1 MKMDYKDLANLIFPD
16 AKDISYYEEKYK
28 KRELK
33 EGAVVTR
40 YAPSPTGFMH
50 IGGLYQSLIAKKV
63 ANQTEGVFFVRIED
77 TDQKREIENGVEQ
90 ILESLKEYDLSPD
103 ETVQSNGEDK
113 GAYGPYVQSKRKEI
127 YIAYAKSLIEKG
139 MAYPCFCSSEELE
152 KIRENQEKAKERTG
166 YYGKWTKCRNMP
178 VDMAIEKIKNGD
190 PYIIRLK
197 SPGNPDKKI
206 KHHDVIKGN
215 IDFPEN
221 DQDIVI
227 IKSDG
232 LPTYHFAHAIDDHLM
247 GTTLV
252 IRGDEWVASV
262 PLHLQL
268 FYMLGFKAPK
278 YAHIAPIM
286 KEENGGKRKLSKR
299 KDPEA
304 AVSYYKEEGIPK
316 QSVIEYLMNIANS
329 NFENWRKQNPT
340 EDINKF
346 DFQLNKMGVSGALF
360 DMVKLLDVSK
370 TVISKYTADEI
381 YADVSVWAKQY
392 DEELANLIADKEYAL
407 KIFGI
412 ERGNVK
418 PRKDIAK
425 WSDVKNS
432 IIYMFDDKFFNSA
445 EEYNFQKINDKE
457 EIKNIV
463 ETYVNKYF
471 DSNDTKETWF
481 NKIKELSGEL
491 GYAKEVK
498 EYKQEPDKYKG
509 HVGDVSTVLR
519 VVLTK
524 RQNTPDLYEIMNVL
538 GKESVEKR
546 FKEFID
552 KV

>member
-113 GAYGPYVQSKRKEI
+113 GAYGPYVQSKRKDI

-432 IIYMFDDKFFNSA
+432 IIYMFDDKFFNSV

-524 RQNTPDLYEIMNVL
+524 RQNTPDLYEIINVL